1 MKYKEWI
8 MILLDK
14 IDDEEVLE
22 KIYNIDNRIFVR
34 DT

>member
-1 MKYKEWI
+1 MEYKKWI
-8 MILLDK
+8 NMLLDK

-22 KIYNIDNRIFVR
+22 KIYNIVNRIFVR